1 MKALK
6 IQSLKEMW
14 NEMAWMVSD
23 RGKFQHTRR

>member
-6 IQSLKEMW
+6 SLKEMW